1 MVQQQF
7 NRSFSR
13 MSMRAFCNDG
23 KLRQSLPLFTN
34 LLPMGFSSRMP
45 VCVTVRTYRSFIALM
60 KYYHAQTGTPEV
72 VTRVEREEQW
82 DFLQIMC

>member
-1 MVQQQF
+1 
-7 NRSFSR
+7 
-13 MSMRAFCNDG
+13 
-23 KLRQSLPLFTN
+23 
-34 LLPMGFSSRMP
+34 
-45 VCVTVRTYRSFIALM
+45 M